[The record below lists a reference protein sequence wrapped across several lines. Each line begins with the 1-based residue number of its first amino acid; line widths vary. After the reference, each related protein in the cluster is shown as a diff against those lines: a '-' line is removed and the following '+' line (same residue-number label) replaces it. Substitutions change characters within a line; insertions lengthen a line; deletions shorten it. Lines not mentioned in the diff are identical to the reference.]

1 MAFCFIHTLKTV
13 LLGIVLV
20 SHEYLLCKLQWML
33 LPDPFRK
40 GTVYPEF
47 YSSVSDLWHI
57 LGYL

>member
-1 MAFCFIHTLKTV
+1 
-13 LLGIVLV
+13 V